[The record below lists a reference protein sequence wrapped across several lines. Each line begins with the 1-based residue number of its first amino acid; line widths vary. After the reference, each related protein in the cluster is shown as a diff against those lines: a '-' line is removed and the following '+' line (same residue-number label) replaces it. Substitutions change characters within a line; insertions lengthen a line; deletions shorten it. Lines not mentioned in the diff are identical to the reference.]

1 MGVDKFPFSTRSH
14 GVVEVLQLAPHDNN
28 TCVVFVVVRVLTSHL
43 VKTCSDSFIVIGGDD
58 T

>member
-1 MGVDKFPFSTRSH
+1 VGVDKFPFSTRSH

-28 TCVVFVVVRVLTSHL
+28 TCVVRVLTSHL